1 MKYLKQFGIIIVISL
16 MGELLNELLPFS
28 VPGSIYGLV
37 LMLLA
42 LITGV
47 VKVSQ
52 VKETSSFLLDI
63 MPILF
68 IPSTVGLMD
77 YFGVL
82 SEIIVP
88 VLLVCIVGTALVMG
102 ITGVVTQKIILAGGM
117 KTAGYTDN
125 SGTVASKSTE
135 FMDSIENHCCSDRDN
150 MVKEDTE
157 NE

>member
-28 VPGSIYGLV
+28 VPGSIYGLL

-42 LITGV
+42 LVTGV

-82 SEIIVP
+82 SEILVP

-102 ITGVVTQKIILAGGM
+102 ITGVVTERIILARLSNSMGFVNNDNNSEEQDFLEERGG
-117 KTAGYTDN
+117 G
-125 SGTVASKSTE
+125 
-135 FMDSIENHCCSDRDN
+135 
-150 MVKEDTE
+150 

>member
-1 MKYLKQFGIIIVISL
+1 MKYLKQFGIVIVISL

-28 VPGSIYGLV
+28 VPGSIYGLL

-42 LITGV
+42 LVTGV

-82 SEIIVP
+82 SEILVP
-88 VLLVCIVGTALVMG
+88 VLLVCIVGTAIVMG
-102 ITGVVTQKIILAGGM
+102 VTGVVTERIILARSSNSMGFVNNDNNSEEQDFLEERGG
-117 KTAGYTDN
+117 G
-125 SGTVASKSTE
+125 
-135 FMDSIENHCCSDRDN
+135 
-150 MVKEDTE
+150 

>member
-28 VPGSIYGLV
+28 VPGSIYGLL

-42 LITGV
+42 LVTGE

-82 SEIIVP
+82 SEILVP

-102 ITGVVTQKIILAGGM
+102 ITGVVTERIILARSSNSMGFVNNDNNSEEQDFLEERGG
-117 KTAGYTDN
+117 G
-125 SGTVASKSTE
+125 
-135 FMDSIENHCCSDRDN
+135 
-150 MVKEDTE
+150 